1 MSIDTKMKV
10 TGPSRHRNTFN
21 QQQKETVAW
30 MDGGDVRKTHL
41 SSTCGRVGPGKR
53 IQNRADGQEA
63 NLERWVLITVLFV
76 CLLALSNG
84 NLLI

>member
-30 MDGGDVRKTHL
+30 MDGGDVRKAHI
-41 SSTCGRVGPGKR
+41 SSTCV
-53 IQNRADGQEA
+53 
-63 NLERWVLITVLFV
+63 LRWVRGKEFKTGQTVKRPILRGGF
-76 CLLALSNG
+76 
-84 NLLI
+84 